1 MLFNLESA
9 LTVLSQK
16 SHEVAAAAEET
27 KKMRAR
33 DGHRYGLIAQVVR
46 ARA

>member
-16 SHEVAAAAEET
+16 SHEVAVAAEET
-27 KKMRAR
+27 KNASKRRTPVWAHSS
-33 DGHRYGLIAQVVR
+33 GG
-46 ARA
+46 